1 MDSKD
6 HRSNKYTGGG
16 MMSATLERANPAWA
30 LAAGAVAG
38 MRSMTA
44 PAVVSFKMKRI
55 AKAEGLEHPTGLSG
69 GRVGTGLALAA
80 LGELVADKLPKT
92 PNRTDP
98 PALIMRG
105 VSGAFA
111 GAALSGRKRNDR
123 IKGAVLGGLAAIGV
137 GYGMYYL
144 RAWLGRKSGVPDA
157 VLAIGEDAVALTLA
171 LKAIA

>member
-1 MDSKD
+1 
-6 HRSNKYTGGG
+6 
-16 MMSATLERANPAWA
+16 MSATLKRANPTWA

-69 GRVGTGLALAA
+69 RRISTALALAA

-92 PNRTDP
+92 ANRTDP
-98 PALIMRG
+98 PALIIRG
-105 VSGAFA
+105 ISGAFA
-111 GAALSGRKRNDR
+111 GAALSGRDRDDR
-123 IKGAVLGGLAAIGV
+123 IKGAILGGLAAIGAS
-137 GYGMYYL
+137 YGMYYL
-144 RAWLGRKSGVPDA
+144 RGWLVKRSGVPDA
-157 VLAIGEDAVALTLA
+157 VVAIGEDAVALTLA

>member
-1 MDSKD
+1 
-6 HRSNKYTGGG
+6 

-44 PAVVSFKMKRI
+44 PAVVSLKMKRI

-69 GRVGTGLALAA
+69 GRVSTALALAA
-80 LGELVADKLPKT
+80 LGELVADKLPRT
-92 PNRTDP
+92 MNRTAP
-98 PALIMRG
+98 SALIMRG

-111 GAALSGRKRNDR
+111 GAALSGRERNNR
-123 IKGAVLGGLAAIGV
+123 IKGAVLGGLAAVGV
-137 GYGMYYL
+137 AYGMYYL